1 MARLNVNP
9 NRMELTA
16 LYEKLAVVRRGH
28 KLLKDKQEALTQ
40 KFIVLAGQ
48 TLSLRKEVEAELV
61 KINTSFTLAAAMTGQ
76 EQMLLNLSYQAAPL
90 RLHVRREKLLNLR
103 IPAFGLQTA
112 DEQIPASERLYP
124 YSLQSTAGDM
134 DIAAMKLKRLLPT
147 IVELAEKEKA
157 CQMLSEEIS
166 RTRRRV
172 NALEFRTIVDIEETI
187 AYVLMQINENER
199 NNIARL
205 MRLTEEEES

>member
-16 LYEKLAVVRRGH
+16 LREKLSIARRGH
-28 KLLKDKQEALTQ
+28 KLLKDKQDALTQ
-40 KFIVLAGQ
+40 QFMPLAER
-48 TLSLRKEVEAELV
+48 TLSLRKEVEAELL
-61 KINTSFTLAAAMTGQ
+61 KINGSFTLAAAMTGQ
-76 EQMLLNLSYQAAPL
+76 ERMLLNLTYQSTPL
-90 RLHVRREKLLNLR
+90 RLHVKRKRLLNLR
-103 IPAFGLQTA
+103 APAFDIEPADTA
-112 DEQIPASERLYP
+112 HSSRDRLYP

-134 DIAAMKLKRLLPT
+134 DVAAMKLQAILPA

-187 AYVLMQINENER
+187 DYVLMQINENER

-205 MRLTEEEES
+205 MRLTEEDE

>member
-16 LYEKLAVVRRGH
+16 LREKLSIAQRGH
-28 KLLKDKQEALTQ
+28 KLLKDKQDALTQ
-40 KFIVLAGQ
+40 KFILLAEQ
-48 TLSLRKEVEAELV
+48 TLSLRKEVEAELL
-61 KINTSFTLAAAMTGQ
+61 KINASFTLAAAMTGQ
-76 EQMLLNLSYQAAPL
+76 DRMLLNLSYQSAPL
-90 RLHVRREKLLNLR
+90 RLHVKRKKLLNLR
-103 IPAFGLQTA
+103 APAF
-112 DEQIPASERLYP
+112 EIEPAGAARAARGQLYP
-124 YSLQSTAGDM
+124 YSLQGTAGDM
-134 DIAAMKLKRLLPT
+134 DIAAMKLRAILPAL
-147 IVELAEKEKA
+147 VELAEKEKS

-172 NALEFRTIVDIEETI
+172 NALEFCTIVDIEETI

-205 MRLTEEEES
+205 MRLTEEEEA